1 MRRRHPLPR
10 IWLMTDERMG
20 DQLWEALDR
29 LPRGGGVVFRHYS
42 LPLKKRR
49 ALFELVTRYARRR
62 GLVLVVADGD
72 RLGRV
77 DGVHN
82 QPRRGNGIVTLSVHS
97 IRELVTATRR
107 GADLVFASPVL
118 STRSHPKAD
127 ALGPVRLGL
136 MIRGH
141 RMPVVA
147 LGGMD
152 TDRFRRLRGLRLHGW
167 AGIDAFLGS

>member
-49 ALFELVTRYARRR
+49 ALFERVARYARRR
-62 GLVLVVADGD
+62 GLVLVVAGSD
-72 RLGRV
+72 RLGRAN
-77 DGVHN
+77 GVHN
-82 QPRRGNGIVTLSVHS
+82 QPRRGDGIVTRSVHS
-97 IRELVTATRR
+97 QREQVTATRH
-107 GADLVFASPVL
+107 GADLVFVSPIFA
-118 STRSHPKAD
+118 TRSHPKAN

-136 MIRGH
+136 MIQDSRT
-141 RMPVVA
+141 PVVA

-152 TDRFRRLRGLRLHGW
+152 TDKFRRLRGLGLHGW
-167 AGIDAFLGS
+167 AGIDAFLEA

>member
-20 DQLWEALDR
+20 DRLWDALDR
-29 LPRGGGVVFRHYS
+29 LPRGSGVVFRHYS
-42 LPLKKRR
+42 LPLNKRR
-49 ALFELVTRYARRR
+49 ALFERVARYARKR
-62 GLVLVVADGD
+62 GLVLVVAGSD
-72 RLGRV
+72 RLGSA

-82 QPRRGNGIVTLSVHS
+82 QPRRGGGIVTRSVHS
-97 IRELVTATRR
+97 QRELVAATRR
-107 GADLVFASPVL
+107 GADLVFASPVFA
-118 STRSHPKAD
+118 TRSHPNAD

-136 MIRGH
+136 MIQGS
-141 RMPVVA
+141 RMPVMA

-152 TDRFRRLRGLRLHGW
+152 TDRFRRLRGLGLHGW

>member
-20 DQLWEALDR
+20 DRLGEALDR

-42 LPLKKRR
+42 LSLKKRR
-49 ALFELVTRYARRR
+49 ALFERVARYARRR
-62 GLVLVVADGD
+62 GLLLVVAGSD
-72 RLGRV
+72 RLGRA

-82 QPRRGNGIVTLSVHS
+82 QPRRWDGILTLSVHS
-97 IRELVTATRR
+97 RRELAAATRH
-107 GADLVFASPVL
+107 GADLVFASPIFA
-118 STRSHPKAD
+118 TRSHSDAN

-136 MIRGH
+136 MIRGS

-152 TDRFRRLRGLRLHGW
+152 TDRFRRLRGLGLHGW